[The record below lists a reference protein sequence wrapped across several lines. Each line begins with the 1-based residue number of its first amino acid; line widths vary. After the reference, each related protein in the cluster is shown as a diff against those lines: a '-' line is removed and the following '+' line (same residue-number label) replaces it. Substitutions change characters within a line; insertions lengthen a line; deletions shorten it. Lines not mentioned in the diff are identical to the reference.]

1 MVAKVLIFV
10 KETAVLGDFFVIC
23 LQNRKK
29 GCIFVPEL
37 IMNHKL
43 IKLYLRICLL
53 AVFLLMTPCVSSAY
67 TEEEEKLLEMYHQF
81 RDLYEKDSEE
91 EFYDFAHD
99 YEEYLLDNDRLV
111 DYYKIKCNEGFYDV
125 RHRHIYKAM
134 KTAKELDEIVRRNG
148 ASDYYYLATGLIGDV
163 YRVSYDSPKAKKYY
177 LQAIQEVGD
186 RDPKF
191 TMTTYLNLADLLNV
205 QAPEKALDFADKSIQ
220 LAKKVDNMEFLSLSI
235 AYKAFVLF
243 LYKDDG
249 KDFDL
254 LYERYDYL
262 KKKNHPDFNHRYDA
276 IMDAAKA
283 AYDQQFDK
291 ALAIIRNRGTN
302 ADSALSVVRVYALA
316 GDMKNCYGAMRRMYN
331 DLDSVFSIT
340 QSANFDELSA
350 ERQLF
355 LSKEEA
361 ELNRKLVQRMSI
373 WLVVAVVLFI
383 VIYFVGRHRLTLKIS
398 KLKEQLMSLR

>member
-1 MVAKVLIFV
+1 
-10 KETAVLGDFFVIC
+10 
-23 LQNRKK
+23 
-29 GCIFVPEL
+29 
-37 IMNHKL
+37 
-43 IKLYLRICLL
+43 
-53 AVFLLMTPCVSSAY
+53 MTPCVSSAY

-383 VIYFVGRHRLTLKIS
+383 VIYFVGRQRLTHKILM
-398 KLKEQLMSLR
+398 LKEQLQSLR